1 MQLKKTDQAA
11 QELGV
16 THDNLRA
23 YINRHPQ
30 LKPRTALHKN
40 LYLWTDLEIAAVREA
55 RRAGAHRARRRK
67 S

>member
-16 THDNLRA
+16 TRDNLRV
-23 YINRHPQ
+23 YINRHPE
-30 LKPRTALHKN
+30 LKPRTALHAS
-40 LYLWTDLEIAAVREA
+40 LYLWTDLEIQAVREA
-55 RRAGAHRARRRK
+55 RRAMRRRK